1 MLSGHQFVTLS
12 KQINYLPFKHFLLVF
27 HSAMEAPNEEVR
39 AFVISLYS
47 DFKNGGP
54 TKHISMLDLLDKLD
68 IEYNRLNNLNRWT
81 KKEDTQMLALLSSF
95 KSLQTKFNNLHRKY
109 SSLQASISC

>member
-1 MLSGHQFVTLS
+1 
-12 KQINYLPFKHFLLVF
+12 
-27 HSAMEAPNEEVR
+27 MEAPNEEVR